1 MQVEPMTTLSDRH
14 AGSLL
19 QRLRIPLLRALFV
32 LLLAPI
38 LFIRSAWTDIPAMAS
53 LLRIAGVF
61 LVFAAVLGRFWAILY
76 IGGRKNLSVMCDGP
90 YSISRHPLYLAST
103 IGATGLGLLLQSV
116 TLAILIG
123 GVTFAVLLATARQE
137 ERNLRGIFGPA
148 YDDYSRVTPRL
159 LPAPH
164 LFHTPSEVMFRPAH
178 LRVNFADALVFL
190 GFIPLAE
197 IISVLHVH
205 GWLAGPI
212 LP

>member
-1 MQVEPMTTLSDRH
+1 MRADPMTTLSDRH

-32 LLLAPI
+32 LLLVPI
-38 LFIRSAWTDIPAMAS
+38 LFIRSAWTDMPAMAL

-76 IGGRKNLSVMCDGP
+76 IGGRKNLGVMQDGP
-90 YSISRHPLYLAST
+90 YSICRHPLYLAST

-137 ERNLRGIFGPA
+137 ECNLRGIFGTA

-159 LPAPH
+159 LPDPR
-164 LFHTPSEVMFRPAH
+164 LFRTPPEVTFRPAQ

-197 IISVLHVH
+197 IIGLLHAQ
-205 GWLAGPI
+205 GWLAGLAFP
-212 LP
+212 